1 MSEQKKEGI
10 ASMMLGILPFWKA
23 QQSDWKVTVVRTSLE
38 RLGYQIIFPYL
49 SLYIIALGATKTQLG
64 TITSMGML
72 MSGLLGPWVGGFI
85 DRNGSRKVY
94 MLGILGLFVSYML
107 YATAPG
113 WQFCM
118 VAMIV
123 YYFGSG
129 LSMQSC
135 ATICGNCLRTCDR
148 ARGMLVC
155 ESLAAGFLGMLGP
168 IIAAFVLVHLLGVEE
183 SSATAAE
190 YRYLFYISAAFTL
203 VSLLIVYF
211 RLSDQKFAARGM
223 GKNAFHTSVEL
234 LKNNINARKWIV
246 IYAVANLPTA
256 MVLPFVQVYA
266 GEVKMATVTVLAT
279 MVTAQAVT
287 STLMGYPVGVL
298 ADRFGRKRVLIATTI
313 LFWLS
318 MLLLIVAPSPAVL
331 ILAGVLQGF
340 YYISQPLTGAI
351 QRELVSQDVMG
362 TWIGLNKF
370 TNAILSAVMASV
382 GGLIYDNIGPQYVF
396 LAFIAID
403 ALIRMPLLVSLPE
416 TLHLQKP

>member
-1 MSEQKKEGI
+1 
-10 ASMMLGILPFWKA
+10 
-23 QQSDWKVTVVRTSLE
+23 
-38 RLGYQIIFPYL
+38 
-49 SLYIIALGATKTQLG
+49 
-64 TITSMGML
+64 
-72 MSGLLGPWVGGFI
+72 
-85 DRNGSRKVY
+85 
-94 MLGILGLFVSYML
+94 
-107 YATAPG
+107 
-113 WQFCM
+113 
-118 VAMIV
+118 
-123 YYFGSG
+123 
-129 LSMQSC
+129 
-135 ATICGNCLRTCDR
+135 
-148 ARGMLVC
+148 
-155 ESLAAGFLGMLGP
+155 
-168 IIAAFVLVHLLGVEE
+168 
-183 SSATAAE
+183 
-190 YRYLFYISAAFTL
+190 
-203 VSLLIVYF
+203 
-211 RLSDQKFAARGM
+211 
-223 GKNAFHTSVEL
+223 
-234 LKNNINARKWIV
+234 
-246 IYAVANLPTA
+246 
-256 MVLPFVQVYA
+256 
-266 GEVKMATVTVLAT
+266 MATVTVLAT